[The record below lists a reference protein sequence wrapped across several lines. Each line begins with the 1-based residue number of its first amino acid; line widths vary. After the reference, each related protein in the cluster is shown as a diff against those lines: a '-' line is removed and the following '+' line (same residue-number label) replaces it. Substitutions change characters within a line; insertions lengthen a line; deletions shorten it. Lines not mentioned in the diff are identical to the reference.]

1 MADQKETGKGI
12 EIRKGRKRGLE
23 GRKIEDTA
31 GKGQRGGV
39 EISIEKRILLIG
51 FLKSEKD
58 LKEISAWNCKRG
70 IFGWTFRDGKGKL
83 TGKDRNKLQ
92 NERGP
97 VVRSYLET
105 KATFIQAA
113 GIQRT
118 DTSLLGGKPV
128 SAAARSFRAAGYFLK
143 KEKKRSGFRIQQGKN
158 SDMKNL
164 QKEKR
169 DVAR

>member
-70 IFGWTFRDGKGKL
+70 IFGRTFRDGKGKL

-113 GIQRT
+113 GIPENRYQPFRRK
-118 DTSLLGGKPV
+118 TSQCGGEKL
-128 SAAARSFRAAGYFLK
+128 SCGGIFFK

>member
-70 IFGWTFRDGKGKL
+70 IFGRTFRDGKGKL
-83 TGKDRNKLQ
+83 TGKDRNKLK

-97 VVRSYLET
+97 VVWSYLET

-113 GIQRT
+113 GIPENRYQPFRRK
-118 DTSLLGGKPV
+118 TSQCGGEKL
-128 SAAARSFRAAGYFLK
+128 SCGGIFFK
-143 KEKKRSGFRIQQGKN
+143 KREKKIRFQDPTGK
-158 SDMKNL
+158 KF
-164 QKEKR
+164 
-169 DVAR
+169 

>member
-39 EISIEKRILLIG
+39 EISIEKRILLNG

-70 IFGWTFRDGKGKL
+70 IFGRTFRDGKGKL

-113 GIQRT
+113 GIPENRYQPFRRK
-118 DTSLLGGKPV
+118 TSQCGGEKL
-128 SAAARSFRAAGYFLK
+128 SCGGIFFK
-143 KEKKRSGFRIQQGKN
+143 KREKKIRFQDPTGK
-158 SDMKNL
+158 KF
-164 QKEKR
+164 
-169 DVAR
+169 

>member
-51 FLKSEKD
+51 FLKMKD
-58 LKEISAWNCKRG
+58 LKKFLRG
-70 IFGWTFRDGKGKL
+70 TVKEAFSGGLSETVREADR
-83 TGKDRNKLQ
+83 KDRNKLQ

-105 KATFIQAA
+105 KASFIQAA
-113 GIQRT
+113 GIPENRYQPFRRK
-118 DTSLLGGKPV
+118 TSQCGGEKL
-128 SAAARSFRAAGYFLK
+128 SCGGIFFK
-143 KEKKRSGFRIQQGKN
+143 KREKKIRFQDPTGK
-158 SDMKNL
+158 KF
-164 QKEKR
+164 
-169 DVAR
+169 